1 VPDTASAKG
10 TISHDHVRGDHRAS
24 PQLCQTSNK
33 LCAELYRK
41 FGKEAAGLS
50 RKLGI
55 TMKIG
60 PLITSDHRSFFV
72 IEADDYD
79 NVRKFATQS
88 GMNSV
93 TTIPV
98 VSFETA
104 LAELDTLTPIWHLQ
118 NEA

>member
-1 VPDTASAKG
+1 MTTYVGITEHP
-10 TISHDHVRGDHRAS
+10 
-24 PQLCQTSNK
+24 PQLYQTSNK

-41 FGKEAAGLS
+41 FGKEAAGLLQ
-50 RKLGI
+50 KLGI
-55 TMKIG
+55 TMKTG
-60 PLITSDHRSFFV
+60 PLITSDQRSFFV
-72 IEADDYD
+72 IEADEYD

-88 GMNSV
+88 GMIQWNSV

-118 NEA
+118 NET

>member
-1 VPDTASAKG
+1 MTTYVGITEHP
-10 TISHDHVRGDHRAS
+10 

-50 RKLGI
+50 QKLGI

-79 NVRKFATQS
+79 NVRKFVTQS
-88 GMNSV
+88 GMIQWNSV